1 MAGYTFWLRMKRG
14 RTKTRGGRIKQ
25 SGKEKEISGV
35 RVNLRDSEQDFGDRV
50 SESTVTAVGDIEERL
65 RDFIGE
71 SDGELSVASVEH
83 TDSGIHSIQG
93 GMATNPGED
102 TSSDL
107 QTVIQQMAL
116 VLTSLA
122 SDKTT
127 KEELLRAQE
136 EKLAKLDGDRV
147 MREERSKLVDR
158 ITPMKEGGEIEVY
171 VHTLEAELIGAN
183 IPDEQWKS
191 ILLNKVP
198 TKVKALA
205 LDLLEDSST
214 TYLDIKTRLLVR
226 GGISQTEAGI
236 KIYSSWVK
244 DNKGKAGRGDV
255 RQLFALVDRYF
266 NGCMDLRQCKTR
278 TVLALYRLA
287 LDEKDRVTLDG
298 KMVTTKEELYNVVDT
313 IDALRATRRMEAK
326 VLQGFQ

>member
-1 MAGYTFWLRMKRG
+1 
-14 RTKTRGGRIKQ
+14 
-25 SGKEKEISGV
+25 
-35 RVNLRDSEQDFGDRV
+35 
-50 SESTVTAVGDIEERL
+50 
-65 RDFIGE
+65 
-71 SDGELSVASVEH
+71 
-83 TDSGIHSIQG
+83 
-93 GMATNPGED
+93 
-102 TSSDL
+102 
-107 QTVIQQMAL
+107 MAL

-136 EKLAKLDGDRV
+136 EKLAKLDADRV
-147 MREERSKLVDR
+147 IREERSKLVDR

-183 IPDEQWKS
+183 IPDEQWKL

-198 TKVKALA
+198 TKVNALA

-244 DNKGKAGRGDV
+244 DKGKAGRGDV

-278 TVLALYRLA
+278 TALALYRLA
-287 LDEKDRVTLDG
+287 LDEKDRVILDG
-298 KMVTTKEELYNVVDT
+298 KMVTLKRSCT
-313 IDALRATRRMEAK
+313 M
-326 VLQGFQ
+326 